1 MDGLMPL
8 NLRQIETFRAVITTG
23 SISGA
28 AKLLFV
34 SQPAVSRS
42 LAHMEQRLG
51 FALFERVKG
60 RLYATPEAK
69 KLHRE
74 VEAVYRGVQRV
85 SELAL
90 ELSEKRAGILHL
102 ASSPS
107 IGHLLMPRAI
117 AAFSRAYPEVKV
129 TFQSLTIR
137 PLTDILLD
145 GRADLGVAIFPAQ
158 HPNLQTLEVG
168 SGCLICICPYN
179 HPLASRAVLSIAD
192 LQPYPLI
199 SYNPDSPFGRVIYQ
213 HYQESGQDFRVAMEV
228 SSPHNAC
235 SLVKAGAGIA
245 IVDEFSARSA
255 QGDFVLRPL
264 DKATRLTI
272 NLVQSRFEP
281 LSQLAQEFIKCF
293 KSTIS
298 EMGFDSAASE

>member
-1 MDGLMPL
+1 MQL
-8 NLRQIETFRAVITTG
+8 NLRQIETFRAVMTTG

-28 AKLLFV
+28 AKLLFI

-85 SELAL
+85 GELAL

-117 AAFSRAYPEVKV
+117 AAFNRAHPEVKV
-129 TFQSLTIR
+129 TFEPLTIK
-137 PLTDILLD
+137 PLTEVLLE
-145 GRADLGVAIFPAQ
+145 GRADLGVSIFPAQ

-168 SGCLICICPYN
+168 NGSLVCICPYN

-192 LQPYPLI
+192 LKPYPLI
-199 SYNPDSPFGRVIYQ
+199 SYNLDSPFGRVVYQ
-213 HYQESGQDFRVAMEV
+213 LYQDCGQDFRVAMEV

-255 QGDFVLRPL
+255 HGDFVIRPL
-264 DKATRLTI
+264 DKTTRLTI

-281 LSQLAQEFIKCF
+281 LSQLALEFIKCF
-293 KSTIS
+293 KLTLS
-298 EMGFDSAASE
+298 EVGFDIGSPA